1 MPGIFC
7 LTTSD
12 GNRICIPLFVEVQ
25 RNPFDPEPWQGGI
38 DIGDLREPIRW
49 LEAAGLDHAR
59 QRQVAAMVQIADA
72 AAALPDRIGS
82 QVNAMMQEQLS
93 AMKLGDGM
101 SLHLDSAPQ
110 PRAMRA

>member
-1 MPGIFC
+1 MPARFC
-7 LTTSD
+7 LTTND
-12 GNRICIPLFVEVQ
+12 GKEICIPLFVEVQ
-25 RNPFDPEPWQGGI
+25 RNPFDPDPWQGGN
-38 DIGDLREPIRW
+38 DIGDLREPNRW
-49 LEAAGLDHAR
+49 LEAAGIDHDQ

-72 AAALPDRIGS
+72 SAALPGKIGS